1 MEEVK
6 SDRSL
11 SSVRTLVDN
20 NRMGYSWENGLIF
33 LTSDDSRRKMLV
45 VPQSKR
51 EQLIEIAHDKLGHVG
66 SRKTRELLNS

>member
-11 SSVRTLVDN
+11 SSVRTFVDN
-20 NRMGYSWENGLIF
+20 NRMGYSWENNLIF

-51 EQLIEIAHDKLGHVG
+51 EKLIEIAHDKSGHVG
-66 SRKTRELLNS
+66 SRKTT